1 MLFKKE
7 NKDRYKLIFELSP
20 EAIVILDK
28 KGVMVDVNNRLY
40 EWLGYKKE
48 EVLGKNLL
56 QLPYLTK
63 IGKAKAIKN
72 FTYRM
77 AGKDIGP
84 YELDF
89 ISKSGEK
96 KVGLLMVKPIKDD
109 TGKIVEDLIMIS
121 DVTNNKKIRDA
132 LKDKVSELERI
143 NKLMINR
150 ELKMI
155 ELKKQLKN
163 KK

>member
-7 NKDRYKLIFELSP
+7 NKNRYKLIFELSP

-28 KGVMVDVNNRLY
+28 KGTLIDVNNRLY
-40 EWLGYKKE
+40 DWLGYKKE

-63 IGKAKAIKN
+63 IGKAKALKN

-77 AGKDIGP
+77 AGKDVAP

-96 KVGLLMVKPIKDD
+96 KVGLIMARPIKDEAGNN
-109 TGKIVEDLIMIS
+109 TEDLIMIL
-121 DVTNNKKIRDA
+121 DVTTNKKINED
-132 LKDKVSELERI
+132 LKNKVKELERI

-155 ELKKQLKN
+155 ELKNKLKS
-163 KK
+163 KI

>member
-1 MLFKKE
+1 MFFNKD

-28 KGVMVDVNNRLY
+28 KGRLIDVNGRLY

-63 IGKAKAIKN
+63 ISKAKALKN

-77 AGKDIGP
+77 AGKDPEP

-89 ISKSGEK
+89 VAKSGEK
-96 KVGLLMVKPIKDD
+96 KVGLIMARPIKDS
-109 TGKIVEDLIMIS
+109 TGNNIEDLIMIL
-121 DVTNNKKIRDA
+121 DVTNNKKINED
-132 LKDKVSELERI
+132 LKNKIKELERI
-143 NKLMINR
+143 NKLMIDR

-155 ELKKQLKN
+155 ELKNKLKN
-163 KK
+163 K